1 LKFGNRR
8 LVKRAWVLVIAGL
21 ALLMVGAGGASSAFA
36 ASEYQLDPVLSLTG
50 ACKPPPTPDTKEDP
64 GCPEKHP
71 PQAFK
76 SPRSITT
83 DAYGNIYVASYGS
96 ESANGKEG
104 RVDLFDSKGD
114 FITELPEPVGPK
126 DIAVDSEGNLYV
138 YNANPLVD
146 GKVVRYEPTVYKPE
160 EGKIEYGNPPVLV
173 TSTVGG
179 FLNSLAVTS
188 DDHLFFKRG
197 QRIEEFSSAA
207 EGNKLLDDSI
217 GFGTLSSPNGLGL
230 AIDETRGLIYAGD
243 NGLVRV
249 FELAS
254 PHKLLQTVNGS
265 ETPAGKFTAEV
276 SLAVDEE
283 TGNFFVFDLFGSNK
297 VINQF
302 REGGEDPGNG
312 SYLKT
317 LQFKFPP
324 IIGSELHVDNGKASH
339 FRYLFAPSENNGVG
353 QSLAFQPPPPVL
365 SPVIEAIAIGDVT
378 QEDAELQATINP
390 RGGDTEYIF
399 EYTTQE
405 AFDKEEFA
413 GATLA
418 GSGVIP
424 AGQSGIRVSVA
435 ALGLSPETAYRFRVR
450 AENECEEPDCSAEK
464 EGSFT
469 TYPAP
474 ETPLACSNDAVRT
487 GLSAL
492 LPDCRAYEL
501 VTPPDTNA
509 RAPRGIGKTAGIY
522 FTTREASPAGD
533 KVSFITE
540 GGTIPGNEGT
550 GSLSGDAY
558 LATRSADGWS
568 TASAGPDGVEAEA
581 PLTGSTS
588 PDQGHSFW
596 GTNGPGG
603 ASIEGKPTNYVRY
616 PDGHSELIGQ
626 GSLGIDPDA
635 EGRLISE
642 GGGHIIFDST
652 VRLEAAAPPSGT
664 KAIYD
669 RTSDG
674 ITHVVSLLPDDVPLG
689 AGQPATYL
697 GASLDGEGV
706 AFTVGSTLYLRHDNE
721 ETYEIGK
728 GVTFAGIAEGGGR
741 IFYVASGDLLAFD
754 VEGEG
759 ITPFTTS
766 GDATVV
772 NVSSDGTAAYFVSPT
787 ALSVDPN
794 PIGDIP
800 QVGGENLYLSR
811 EGAVSFVGTVTKRDV
826 EGEFGAGGEGDTEQ
840 AGGLGLWTK
849 ALEPTGGTSGRF
861 AIDPS
866 RSTPDGSVLI
876 FESRA
881 NLTGYDPGVH
891 AQIYRYDSVTG
902 ALQCLSCNPTQASPS
917 GDSSLQS
924 ILQQLG
930 GPEPLNSYAVVNNL
944 RSDGRRAFFQSPEP
958 LVLEDTDGLQDV
970 YEWEA
975 QGEGSCNRPAG
986 CVYLISS
993 GHSNRAD
1000 YLYAVSDSGDDVF
1013 FRTSDRLLPSDPDS
1027 TPSIYDARVGGGFP
1041 ESAEICELAQDCPG
1055 PITPPPFFNPPTS
1068 GAIGPSGNVPES
1080 KKPRR
1085 CAKGKHKVTRNGKTR
1100 CVKKHNKRKHRKAG
1114 SKKGAGK

>member
-1 LKFGNRR
+1 M
-8 LVKRAWVLVIAGL
+8 LVIAGL
-21 ALLMVGAGGASSAFA
+21 ALLIVGAGGASSAFA

-50 ACKPPPTPDTKEDP
+50 TCQPPPAPDTKEDP

-71 PQAFK
+71 PAAFK

-83 DAYGNIYVASYGS
+83 DPHGSIYVASYGS
-96 ESANGKEG
+96 EAANGKQG
-104 RVDLFDSKGD
+104 RIDVFGSNGV
-114 FITELPEPVGPK
+114 FITELPEPAGPK
-126 DIAVDSEGNLYV
+126 DIAVDSVGNLYV
-138 YNANPLVD
+138 YNANPAVS
-146 GKVVRYEPTVYKPE
+146 GKVVRYEPTVYKPT

-173 TSTVGG
+173 TSTEGG
-179 FLNSLAVTS
+179 FLNSLTVTS
-188 DDHLFFKRG
+188 NDHLFFKRG
-197 QRIEEFSSAA
+197 DWIEEFGSAA
-207 EGNKLLDDSI
+207 EENKLLDGSI
-217 GFGTLSSPNGLGL
+217 GLGTLDSPNGLGL
-230 AIDETRGLIYAGD
+230 AIDEARGLIYAGD
-243 NGLVRV
+243 SGLVRV
-249 FELAS
+249 FELAA
-254 PHKLLQTVNGS
+254 PHKLLQTINGS

-276 SLAVDEE
+276 SLTVDEE

-302 REGGEDPGNG
+302 REGGEDPGDG

-324 IIGSELHVDNGKASH
+324 IIGSELHVDNSPITPNS
-339 FRYLFAPSENNGVG
+339 RYLFVPSENNGVG
-353 QSLAFQPPPPVL
+353 QSLAFEPPPPVL
-365 SPVIEAIAIGDVT
+365 RPEIKAIEIGDVT
-378 QEDAELQATINP
+378 QEDAELRATINP

-413 GATLA
+413 GATVA

-424 AGQSGIRVSVA
+424 AGQSEVRVSAA

-450 AENECEEPDCSAEK
+450 AENECEEPDCSAES

-474 ETPLACSNDAVRT
+474 ENPLACSNDAVRT

-522 FTTREASPAGD
+522 FTTREASPDGSR
-533 KVSFITE
+533 VSFITE
-540 GGTIPGNEGT
+540 GGAIPGYEGA

-558 LATRSADGWS
+558 LSTRGPAGWT
-568 TASAGPDGVEAEA
+568 TASAGPNGVEAEA

-588 PDQGHSFW
+588 PDQGYSFW
-596 GTNGPGG
+596 STNGAGG
-603 ASIEGKPTNYVRY
+603 ASIDEEPTNYVRH
-616 PDGHSELIGQ
+616 PNGHSELIGQ
-626 GSLGIDPDA
+626 GALDIDPGA
-635 EGRLISE
+635 EGLLISE
-642 GGGHIIFDST
+642 NGSHIIFASINT
-652 VRLEAAAPPSGT
+652 PTHTAVQLELDAPPDGT
-664 KAIYD
+664 AAIYD
-669 RTSDG
+669 RTPDG
-674 ITHVVSLLPDDVPLG
+674 NTHVVSLLPGDVIPA
-689 AGQPATYL
+689 AGQNAKYE
-697 GASLDGEGV
+697 GSSLDGRGV
-706 AFTVGSTLYLRHDNE
+706 AFTIGATLYLRYNNE
-721 ETYEIGK
+721 ETYKVGEN
-728 GVTFAGIAEGGGR
+728 VTFAGVMAGGER
-741 IFYVASGDLLAFD
+741 IFYVEGEDLFAFD
-754 VEGEG
+754 VNDPEPIAFTETGD
-759 ITPFTTS
+759 ITP
-766 GDATVV
+766 V
-772 NVSSDGTAAYFVSPT
+772 NVSSDGSSAYFVSPT
-787 ALSVDPN
+787 A
-794 PIGDIP
+794 IP
-800 QVGGENLYLSR
+800 TGPGPRGEAPQGGEENLYLSR
-811 EGAVSFVGTVTKRDV
+811 EGDISFVGTVTQRDV
-826 EGEFGAGGEGDTEQ
+826 EGEFGATEQ
-840 AGGLGLWTK
+840 VEGLGLWTE
-849 ALEPTGGTSGRF
+849 AVGLGGVTAGKL
-861 AIDPS
+861 AKDPS
-866 RSTPDGSVLI
+866 RTTPDGSVVL

-881 NLTGYDPGVH
+881 DLTGYDSEDF
-891 AQIYRYDSVTG
+891 AQVYRFDSVANT
-902 ALQCLSCNPTQASPS
+902 LHCLSCNPTQAGPS

-924 ILQQLG
+924 ILQELG
-930 GPEPLNSYAVVNNL
+930 GPEPLNSYGFVNNL

-975 QGEGSCNRPAG
+975 QGEGSCKRPEG

-993 GHSNRAD
+993 GHSDRVD

-1041 ESAEICELAQDCPG
+1041 ESAETCELAQDCPG

-1068 GAIGPSGNVPES
+1068 GATGPSGNVPES

-1085 CAKGKHKVTRNGKTR
+1085 CPKGKRKVTRNGKTR